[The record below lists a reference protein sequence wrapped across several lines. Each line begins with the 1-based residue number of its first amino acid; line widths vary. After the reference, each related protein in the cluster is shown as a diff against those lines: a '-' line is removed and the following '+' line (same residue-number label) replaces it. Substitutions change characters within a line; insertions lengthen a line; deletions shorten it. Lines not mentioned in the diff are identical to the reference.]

1 MLKIVQRPAFTVTVM
16 VNTLHTQGEFKM
28 DCVALPQSEL
38 DAIDKKAIA
47 EGRSYGVL
55 REAVTKLREL
65 ELPGNPLPNVAQAL
79 DYPGLGAAMLQA
91 YYRGLYEEQ
100 QGNSAPP
107 PAGS

>member
-1 MLKIVQRPAFTVTVM
+1 MLKIVQRPEFTVSVT
-16 VNTLHTQGEFKM
+16 VNTLHTQGSFRM
-28 DCVALPQSEL
+28 ACVALPLSEL
-38 DAIDKKAIA
+38 EAIDKKAMA

-55 REAVTKLREL
+55 REVVTALHEL
-65 ELPGNPLPNVAQAL
+65 ELPGDAAPTVAAAL

-100 QGNSAPP
+100 QGNSEPP